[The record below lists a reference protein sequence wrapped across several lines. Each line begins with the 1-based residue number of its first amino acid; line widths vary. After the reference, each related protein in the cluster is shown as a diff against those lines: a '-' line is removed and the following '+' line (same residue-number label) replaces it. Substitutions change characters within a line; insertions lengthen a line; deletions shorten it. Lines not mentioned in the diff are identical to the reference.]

1 MNESSFDDRVMHYL
15 SLLPSSRVLVIGDIM
30 LDEYVWGSVRRIS
43 PEAPVPIVAVR
54 DDSHVLGG
62 AANVAVNVAGL
73 QSTAHLIGLIGNDSS
88 GKDVLR
94 LLRKKGIGVSGIV
107 TESGRPT
114 TRKTRVIAHNQQVV
128 RVDREKKD
136 PPGEKAQAALLAGIA
151 SLIPSV
157 DGVVLSDYRKGVLTR
172 ELVAEVVD
180 LARRHGAFVAV
191 DPKQTDF
198 AFYSGCTI
206 ITPNKSEAEAAMGGL
221 EINGDVE
228 IAEAGRALLRKTHAT
243 SILITR
249 GEEGM
254 SLIERGRNAS
264 FHVPALARQVF
275 DVTGAGDTVI
285 AMLAVAMGAGVP
297 IRDAALLAN
306 IAAGVVVGE
315 VGTSP
320 ITIGKLRHALKQR
333 LRDHDIDSDDKT
345 ESGRGGHS

>member
-1 MNESSFDDRVMHYL
+1 MIDASFDDRAMHYL

-54 DDSHVLGG
+54 ADTHVLGG

-73 QSTAHLIGLIGNDSS
+73 QAKAQLIGLIGNDSA

-94 LLRKKGIGVSGIV
+94 LLRKGGIGVSGIV
-107 TESGRPT
+107 TEAGRPT

-136 PPGEKAQAALLAGIA
+136 PPGEKAKEALLKSIA
-151 SLIPSV
+151 SIVPTV
-157 DGVVLSDYRKGVLTR
+157 DGIVLSDYRKGTLTR
-172 ELVAEVVD
+172 DLVIEIVA
-180 LARRHGAFVAV
+180 LAKRQGAFVAV
-191 DPKQTDF
+191 DPKQPDF
-198 AFYSGCTI
+198 TFYSGCTI
-206 ITPNKSEAEAAMGGL
+206 ITPNKSEAEAAMGGR
-221 EINGDVE
+221 EIQGDAG
-228 IAEAGRALLRKTHAT
+228 IADAARSLLRKTHA
-243 SILITR
+243 SAILITR

-254 SLIERGRNAS
+254 SLVERGRKAS

-306 IAAGVVVGE
+306 VAAGVVVGE

-320 ITIGKLRHALKQR
+320 ITIEKLRFALKQR
-333 LRDHDIDSDDKT
+333 HRDHDIDLETKA
-345 ESGRGGHS
+345 ESVRGGIS